1 MIEKTKPS
9 RQAQIKTIPNT
20 QLRTTENEQYTHR
33 KGHKKT
39 RKKHFMRGTDK
50 QKRPRKEFTVSNI
63 KIKQIHSNKIKEKK
77 NSISDPT
84 NYNNQ
89 QNSKK

>member
-1 MIEKTKPS
+1 MT
-9 RQAQIKTIPNT
+9 
-20 QLRTTENEQYTHR
+20 
-33 KGHKKT
+33 
-39 RKKHFMRGTDK
+39 GTDK
-50 QKRPRKEFTVSNI
+50 QKRPRKEFTVSNT
-63 KIKQIHSNKIKEKK
+63 KIKQIHSNKRKEKK